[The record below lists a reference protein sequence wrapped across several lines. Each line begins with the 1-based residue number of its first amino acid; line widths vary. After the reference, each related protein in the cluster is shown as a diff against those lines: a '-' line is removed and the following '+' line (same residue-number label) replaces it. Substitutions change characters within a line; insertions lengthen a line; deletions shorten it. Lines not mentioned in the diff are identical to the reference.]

1 MHHHLSLR
9 AKLVIMISVMAS
21 MFLVALDQTIVATAL
36 GKIVEDFN
44 AFSSLSWIVTAYLLT
59 TTVTVPIA
67 GKLSDLF
74 GRRIM
79 LLIGVAIF
87 GIGSLMSGTSGDIN
101 QLVLWRALQGIG
113 GGIITANAFTII
125 GDLFAARER
134 GRWQGLLGSVFGI
147 ASVIGPLLGG
157 WLTEGQHIFGLT
169 TTWHWIFWINVPVA
183 VIAFGL
189 LIFFC
194 PPLRHDKEPHVD
206 YLGATFLTIALAT
219 LVLAVDNTETIFK
232 DIMTQFSLSLVSL
245 RVIMAVIVT
254 IALVL
259 FIWRERRAKEPILPL
274 RFFQNW
280 NYSVVMIIATL
291 FGAGFMGSI
300 IYLTQFN
307 QQVFGAGPTESG
319 LMLIP
324 MVAGIMVAS
333 IGSGQIIS
341 RTGKYKIF
349 MQFGIV
355 IATIM
360 VGLLATLTPE
370 TPYWHEAIMMT
381 LVGFGLGFVMP
392 VMNIAVQNEFK
403 QHELGVATS
412 SIQLFRGLGST
423 IGIAVFGSML
433 TSGISA
439 NLTGIQN
446 DPYLENLKQ
455 APAAKQIGDLSDP
468 NTQLTL
474 NTPDVKSKIKDGF
487 ETSVAKLPAPY
498 KKAAETKFIAEQNDY
513 SSKVTHAFSKSL
525 QAIFLTSA
533 GLMLIATIH
542 VFMIREREL
551 KHALP
556 NATPGE
562 I

>member
-1 MHHHLSLR
+1 
-9 AKLVIMISVMAS
+9 
-21 MFLVALDQTIVATAL
+21 
-36 GKIVEDFN
+36 
-44 AFSSLSWIVTAYLLT
+44 
-59 TTVTVPIA
+59 
-67 GKLSDLF
+67 
-74 GRRIM
+74 
-79 LLIGVAIF
+79 
-87 GIGSLMSGTSGDIN
+87 
-101 QLVLWRALQGIG
+101 
-113 GGIITANAFTII
+113 
-125 GDLFAARER
+125 
-134 GRWQGLLGSVFGI
+134 
-147 ASVIGPLLGG
+147 
-157 WLTEGQHIFGLT
+157 
-169 TTWHWIFWINVPVA
+169 
-183 VIAFGL
+183 
-189 LIFFC
+189 
-194 PPLRHDKEPHVD
+194 
-206 YLGATFLTIALAT
+206 
-219 LVLAVDNTETIFK
+219 
-232 DIMTQFSLSLVSL
+232 
-245 RVIMAVIVT
+245 
-254 IALVL
+254 
-259 FIWRERRAKEPILPL
+259 
-274 RFFQNW
+274 
-280 NYSVVMIIATL
+280 
-291 FGAGFMGSI
+291 
-300 IYLTQFN
+300 
-307 QQVFGAGPTESG
+307 
-319 LMLIP
+319 
-324 MVAGIMVAS
+324 
-333 IGSGQIIS
+333 
-341 RTGKYKIF
+341 
-349 MQFGIV
+349 
-355 IATIM
+355 
-360 VGLLATLTPE
+360 
-370 TPYWHEAIMMT
+370 MMT

-446 DPYLENLKQ
+446 DPYLESLKQ